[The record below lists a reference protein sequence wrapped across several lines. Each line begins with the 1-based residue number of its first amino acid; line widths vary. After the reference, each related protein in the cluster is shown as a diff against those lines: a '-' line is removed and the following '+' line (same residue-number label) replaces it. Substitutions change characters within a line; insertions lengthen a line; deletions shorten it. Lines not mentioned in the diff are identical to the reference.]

1 MLMKSNP
8 KTKRIILTDN
18 EIINATIWF
27 LVRLEA
33 KIPML
38 TSDEDNKIAPIYC
51 ATRAPTSKFPAKANE
66 IGINI
71 VPNIPIVININPA
84 RNFANITVV
93 PLTG

>member
-38 TSDEDNKIAPIYC
+38 TNDEDNKIAPIY
-51 ATRAPTSKFPAKANE
+51 
-66 IGINI
+66 
-71 VPNIPIVININPA
+71 
-84 RNFANITVV
+84 
-93 PLTG
+93 